1 MNEDFLI
8 KKAKKGDSAAFSAL
22 MEQHFAMIYNLA
34 LRMSGNPDDA
44 SDLTQEVMIKLFKNI
59 GAFESKSK
67 FSTWVYR
74 VASNTCLDELR
85 KIKRKKTVSLDAEY
99 ETEDGSVGYEAE
111 DTAPTPDVSAERSE
125 LKTIVAKAVSRLG
138 EEYRTAVIL
147 RDINGLSYTEIAEV
161 IGCSVGTVKSRISR
175 GRANLK
181 EILEKDFKIGGT
193 YFQN

>member
-44 SDLTQEVMIKLFKNI
+44 SDMTQEAMIKLFKNI
-59 GAFESKSK
+59 GAFEGKSK

-74 VASNTCLDELR
+74 VAANTCLDELR
-85 KIKRKKTVSLDAEY
+85 KIKRKKAVSLDAEY

-181 EILEKDFKIGGT
+181 EILEKDFRIGGT
-193 YFQN
+193 YFRN

>member
-44 SDLTQEVMIKLFKNI
+44 SDLTQEAMIKLFKNI
-59 GAFESKSK
+59 GAFEGKSK

-74 VASNTCLDELR
+74 VAANTCLDELR

-125 LKTIVAKAVSRLG
+125 LKNIVAKAVSRLG

>member
-59 GAFESKSK
+59 GAFEGKSK

>member
-1 MNEDFLI
+1 M
-8 KKAKKGDSAAFSAL
+8 
-22 MEQHFAMIYNLA
+22 
-34 LRMSGNPDDA
+34 
-44 SDLTQEVMIKLFKNI
+44 
-59 GAFESKSK
+59 
-67 FSTWVYR
+67 
-74 VASNTCLDELR
+74 
-85 KIKRKKTVSLDAEY
+85 SLDAEY

-111 DTAPTPDVSAERSE
+111 DTAPTPDVSAERAE

>member
-8 KKAKKGDSAAFSAL
+8 KKAKKGDSAAFSDL

-59 GAFESKSK
+59 GAFEGKSK

-181 EILEKDFKIGGT
+181 EILEKDFQIGGT

>member
-59 GAFESKSK
+59 GAFEGKSK

-74 VASNTCLDELR
+74 VAANTCLDELR

>member
-44 SDLTQEVMIKLFKNI
+44 SDLTQEAMIKLFKNI
-59 GAFESKSK
+59 GAFEGKSK

-74 VASNTCLDELR
+74 VAANTCLDELR
-85 KIKRKKTVSLDAEY
+85 KIKRKKAVSLDAEY

-125 LKTIVAKAVSRLG
+125 LKSIVAKAVSRLG

>member
-59 GAFESKSK
+59 GAFEGKSK

-74 VASNTCLDELR
+74 VAANTCLDELR

-99 ETEDGSVGYEAE
+99 ETEDGSIGYEAE
-111 DTAPTPDVSAERSE
+111 DTAPTPDVSAERAE

-181 EILEKDFKIGGT
+181 DILEKDFKIGGT

>member
-59 GAFESKSK
+59 GAFEGKSK

-74 VASNTCLDELR
+74 VAANTCLDELR

-181 EILEKDFKIGGT
+181 EILEKDFQIGGT

>member
-1 MNEDFLI
+1 MSEDFLI

-22 MEQHFAMIYNLA
+22 MDRHFSMIYNLA
-34 LRMSGNPDDA
+34 LRMAGNPDDA

-59 GAFESKSK
+59 GAFEGKSK

-85 KIKRKKTVSLDAEY
+85 KIKRRSAASLDAEY
-99 ETEDGSVGYEAE
+99 ETQDGRGVYEVE
-111 DTAPTPDVSAERSE
+111 DTSPTPEVSAERAE
-125 LKTIVAKAVSRLG
+125 LKDIVAKAVSRLG

-175 GRANLK
+175 GRASLK
-181 EILEKDFKIGGT
+181 EILEKDFNIGGT
-193 YFQN
+193 YFEN

>member
-59 GAFESKSK
+59 GAFEGKSK

-111 DTAPTPDVSAERSE
+111 DTASTPDVSAERSE

-193 YFQN
+193 YFHN

>member
-59 GAFESKSK
+59 GAFEGKSK

-85 KIKRKKTVSLDAEY
+85 KIKRKKTVSLDTEY

>member
-34 LRMSGNPDDA
+34 LRMSGSPDDA

-59 GAFESKSK
+59 GAFEGKSK

-74 VASNTCLDELR
+74 VAANTCLDELR
-85 KIKRKKTVSLDAEY
+85 KIKRKKAVSLDAEY

-125 LKTIVAKAVSRLG
+125 LKSIVAKAVSRLG

>member
-59 GAFESKSK
+59 GAFEGKSK

-181 EILEKDFKIGGT
+181 EILEKDFQIGGT